1 MDESAARAG
10 SAREGAPCPA
20 CGGRLAAWRH
30 DWLFRCRACGLLH
43 ADFTVDIPAVAGGD
57 QVDEARRQAGLETVR
72 ERNNARLLEALKA
85 MAGPGA
91 RLLDV
96 GAGPGFLL
104 QHAAAL
110 GFEVEGIEPDANVIA
125 AARGRGAKVRHGYF
139 PDALDAADRFDVI
152 VFNDVF
158 EHIPDIAA
166 AFEACARHLNPGG
179 VLCLNCPNR
188 DGLYFRVAAV
198 LDRLGM
204 GGAYERLWQR
214 GLPSPHLWY
223 FAPRDLARAAAGVGL
238 APERRLDLD
247 TVQIKGLW
255 SRIRCVRDEPLLRS
269 IAAYF
274 FAVATY
280 PVARLAPADAV
291 ASFFR
296 KPG

>member
-1 MDESAARAG
+1 MTG
-10 SAREGAPCPA
+10 EGVGRPCPA
-20 CGGRLAAWRH
+20 CGGALGAWRH

-43 ADFTVDIPAVAGGD
+43 ADFTVEIPDVAGGD
-57 QVDEARRQAGLETVR
+57 RVDEARREAGLETVR
-72 ERNNARLLEALKA
+72 ERNNARLLEALAA
-85 MAGPGA
+85 MVAPGA

-104 QHAAAL
+104 RHAARL
-110 GFEVEGIEPDANVIA
+110 GFAVEGIEPDANVIA
-125 AARGRGAKVRHGYF
+125 TARAQGAQVRHGYF
-139 PDALDAADRFDVI
+139 PDALDADDRFDVI

-158 EHIPDIAA
+158 EHIPDITA
-166 AFEACARHLNPGG
+166 AFAACARHLKPGG

-188 DGLYFRVAAV
+188 DGFFFKVAEV

-204 GGAYERLWQR
+204 GGAHDRLWQR

-223 FAPRDLARAAAGVGL
+223 FAPRDLTRAASGVGL
-238 APERRLDLD
+238 VAERRLDLD

-269 IAAYF
+269 AAAWV

-280 PVARLAPADAV
+280 PIARLAPADAV
-291 ASFFR
+291 VSFFR

>member
-1 MDESAARAG
+1 MADQHDSKTAADAG
-10 SAREGAPCPA
+10 RVCPA
-20 CGGRLAAWRH
+20 CAGTLAPWRH
-30 DWLFRCRACGLLH
+30 DWLFRCQGCGLLH
-43 ADFTVDIPAVAGGD
+43 ADFAVEIPDVEGGD
-57 QVDEARRQAGLETVR
+57 LVDESRREAGLEAVR
-72 ERNNARLLEALKA
+72 DRNNARLLDTLKTLA
-85 MAGPGA
+85 RPGA

-104 QHAAAL
+104 QHAAGM
-110 GFEVEGIEPDANVIA
+110 GFSVEGIEPDANVIA
-125 AARGRGAKVRHGYF
+125 AARARGVPVRHGYF

-158 EHIPDIAA
+158 EHIPDITA
-166 AFEACARHLNPGG
+166 AFAACARHLNPGG

-188 DGLYFRVAAV
+188 DGFFFKVAAV
-198 LDRLGM
+198 LDRLGL
-204 GGAYERLWQR
+204 GGAYDRLWQR

-223 FAPRDLARAAAGVGL
+223 FAPRDLARAAGTVGL
-238 APERRLDLD
+238 TAERRLDLD

-269 IAAYF
+269 MAAYG